1 MRWED
6 ERYVRVYTR
15 DTAEWLAL
23 GWEGQALLVLLLRKA
38 DRAGI
43 IHTGKAGV
51 RGVAAL
57 SGMPLDVA
65 QRALALLLDDGCLKA
80 MEGGY
85 VFPNFLAAQEARSS
99 DAQRKREQRARDRD
113 KAVAGGATGSRAG
126 LDVEAAMSRAQGQAS
141 ATESRP
147 DVTPYGHTA
156 SRIVTDVTDSVTP
169 SRAVPCRTE
178 PSRAVPSTTSASAV
192 ASPGSQGTLVQVAE
206 KPKAPR
212 KQPEGEH
219 HALWRALEAEYLRVM
234 GHPYASGNAGAD
246 ATAVKWLRE
255 TAKAA
260 PDECVRRW
268 GNLLTWS
275 RTGWPSVTGFQSLRQ
290 HWVAPQVIGNVTPR
304 GVQGPATPSAFTDEE
319 VNFIP

>member
-1 MRWED
+1 
-6 ERYVRVYTR
+6 VRFPWLQVDADFIGAHAGDLGAHLGIGR
-15 DTAEWLAL
+15 REAMGLAL
-23 GWEGQALLVLLLRKA
+23 DLW
-38 DRAGI
+38 
-43 IHTGKAGV
+43 TW
-51 RGVAAL
+51 
-57 SGMPLDVA
+57 
-65 QRALALLLDDGCLKA
+65 ALA
-80 MEGGY
+80 
-85 VFPNFLAAQEARSS
+85 
-99 DAQRKREQRARDRD
+99 RARDDAPPDGMVTGTGTVPDRLLAGSVEWTGPAESFTAALVAVGLAVRVD
-113 KAVAGGATGSRAG
+113 GGYRLTGFDRYRATWEKNRRRTGAKPERNRSGTGEEPVRKTQTQTQTQTQKAEEEKPS
-126 LDVEAAMSRAQGQAS
+126 AA
-141 ATESRP
+141 
-147 DVTPYGHTA
+147 
-156 SRIVTDVTDSVTP
+156 
-169 SRAVPCRTE
+169 
-178 PSRAVPSTTSASAV
+178 AV
-192 ASPGSQGTLVQVAE
+192 ASPGGQGTLVQVAE

>member
-1 MRWED
+1 MRFPWLQVDADFIGAHAGDLGAHLGIGRRE
-6 ERYVRVYTR
+6 
-15 DTAEWLAL
+15 AMGLAL
-23 GWEGQALLVLLLRKA
+23 DLW
-38 DRAGI
+38 
-43 IHTGKAGV
+43 TW
-51 RGVAAL
+51 
-57 SGMPLDVA
+57 
-65 QRALALLLDDGCLKA
+65 ALA
-80 MEGGY
+80 
-85 VFPNFLAAQEARSS
+85 
-99 DAQRKREQRARDRD
+99 RARDDAPPDGMVTGTGTVPDRLLAGSVEWTGPAESFTAALVAVGLAVRVD
-113 KAVAGGATGSRAG
+113 GGYRLTGFDRYRATWEKNRRRTGAKPERNRSGTGEEPVRKTQTQTQKAEEEKPS
-126 LDVEAAMSRAQGQAS
+126 AA
-141 ATESRP
+141 
-147 DVTPYGHTA
+147 
-156 SRIVTDVTDSVTP
+156 
-169 SRAVPCRTE
+169 
-178 PSRAVPSTTSASAV
+178 AV
-192 ASPGSQGTLVQVAE
+192 ASPGGQGTLVQVAE

-290 HWVAPQVIGNVTPR
+290 HWVAPHVIGKVAPR